1 MTKNDNTSSIVSR
14 IDALEKAFAEL
25 KTAMSSKP
33 TKEKKER
40 TKRGPS
46 AWSLFIKF
54 VTSDMKKINPEGKFR
69 LPEIAEEAKKRKNT
83 GKYDEAHWKAEAQKL
98 KDATL
103 AATSAEASAAE
114 ASAAEVSAAE
124 ASAPEVTEVKPKA
137 VRKKAPKK
145 D

>member
-114 ASAAEVSAAE
+114 ASATE
-124 ASAPEVTEVKPKA
+124 ASAAEVTEVKPKA